1 LAPESTLAKLPFLFR
16 GSGKS
21 ITPRQLSPGTLA
33 LRRFAFQAG
42 DLTGD
47 PMKTK
52 APVSAPNRDARGRWL
67 PGKSENDMGRP
78 RSALAEL
85 CRLQITKHGL
95 VGVLGAI
102 AASKND
108 YAART
113 KIPITVSDQI
123 NAIRLLLLYVAVVPV
138 NVSPALMDFMAT
150 PIELFHCCPAKLFR
164 IWLRPVY

>member
-1 LAPESTLAKLPFLFR
+1 
-16 GSGKS
+16 
-21 ITPRQLSPGTLA
+21 
-33 LRRFAFQAG
+33 
-42 DLTGD
+42 
-47 PMKTK
+47 
-52 APVSAPNRDARGRWL
+52 
-67 PGKSENDMGRP
+67 MGRP

-102 AASKND
+102 AANKND

-150 PIELFHCCPAKLFR
+150 PIELFVRQPLAYGMSVGIGDEVYMPGLFTYATGSR
-164 IWLRPVY
+164 RNIPLVRYGNLAMIPDEPIQIDAGFAEALLRPIW